1 MCMVLQYTCPNCA
14 SDMQFDSESG
24 MLSCK
29 YCGRKDNIEN
39 FSEDLITK
47 NFAPNE
53 TKEYLCNNCGG
64 VVITDADT
72 TATTCCFCDS
82 SVVLQDR
89 LSGTL
94 MPAKVIP
101 FTINKEK
108 AEEAF
113 RKWTKKGKLAPNSFK
128 EANRIKEITG
138 IYVPF
143 WMYDL
148 NGRMAVN
155 VEATKVRSY
164 TQGDYIYT
172 ETKYYDV
179 YRDVTIDFSKVPVD
193 ASEKMD
199 DKIMDLLEPYD
210 YSDLK
215 EFKTPYLA
223 GYLAE
228 KYNYDDQELFT
239 RVKQKVR
246 SAIHSYVG
254 STITGYASVNY
265 RQKQENIKNKHSEYA
280 LFPVW
285 MVYYDHEKTE
295 HIFAMNGQTGKI
307 IGKPP
312 VSKTKVA
319 AWVGGIT
326 AATFI
331 ISRLITVMVGGDI
344 L

>member
-1 MCMVLQYTCPNCA
+1 MVLQYTCPNCA

-29 YCGRKDNIEN
+29 YCGRKDNIEH
-39 FSEDLITK
+39 FSEDLISK

-101 FTINKEK
+101 FAINKEK

-172 ETKYYDV
+172 ETKHYDV
-179 YRDVTIDFSKVPVD
+179 YRDVTIDFLKVPVD
-193 ASEKMD
+193 ASAMMD

-210 YSDLK
+210 YRDLK

-265 RQKQENIKNKHSEYA
+265 RQKQEKIKNKQSEYA

-307 IGKPP
+307 IGRPP

-319 AWVGGIT
+319 TWVGGIT
-326 AATFI
+326 AASFI
-331 ISRLITVMVGGDI
+331 IARLITVMVGGDI

>member
-1 MCMVLQYTCPNCA
+1 MVLQYTCPNCA

-29 YCGRKDNIEN
+29 YCGRKDNIEH
-39 FSEDLITK
+39 FSEDLISK

-101 FTINKEK
+101 FAINKEK

-155 VEATKVRSY
+155 VEATKVRAY

-172 ETKYYDV
+172 ETKHYDV
-179 YRDVTIDFSKVPVD
+179 YRDVTIDFLKVPVD
-193 ASEKMD
+193 ASEMMD

-210 YSDLK
+210 YRDLK

-265 RQKQENIKNKHSEYA
+265 RQKQEKIKNKQSEYA

-307 IGKPP
+307 IGRPP

-319 AWVGGIT
+319 TWVGGIT
-326 AATFI
+326 AASFI
-331 ISRLITVMVGGDI
+331 IARLITVMVGGDI

>member
-1 MCMVLQYTCPNCA
+1 MVLQYTCPNCA

-29 YCGRKDNIEN
+29 YCGRKDNIEH
-39 FSEDLITK
+39 FSEDLISK

-94 MPAKVIP
+94 MPAIVIP
-101 FTINKEK
+101 FAINKEK
-108 AEEAF
+108 SEEAF
-113 RKWTKKGKLAPNSFK
+113 RKWTNNANLAPNSFK

-138 IYVPF
+138 IYVPL

-172 ETKYYDV
+172 ETKHYDV
-179 YRDVTIDFSKVPVD
+179 YRDVTIDFLKVPVD

-210 YSDLK
+210 YRDLK

-265 RQKQENIKNKHSEYA
+265 RQKQEKIKNKQSEYA

-307 IGKPP
+307 IGRPP

-319 AWVGGIT
+319 TWVGGIT
-326 AATFI
+326 AASFI
-331 ISRLITVMVGGDI
+331 IARLITVMVGGDI

>member
-1 MCMVLQYTCPNCA
+1 MVLQYTCPNCA

-29 YCGRKDNIEN
+29 YCGRKDNIEH
-39 FSEDLITK
+39 FSEDLISK

-53 TKEYLCNNCGG
+53 AKEYLCNNCGG

-101 FTINKEK
+101 FAINKEK

-172 ETKYYDV
+172 ETKHYDV
-179 YRDVTIDFSKVPVD
+179 YRDVTIDFLKVPVD

-210 YSDLK
+210 YRDLK

-265 RQKQENIKNKHSEYA
+265 RQKQEKIKNKQSEYA

-319 AWVGGIT
+319 TWVGGIT
-326 AATFI
+326 AASFI
-331 ISRLITVMVGGDI
+331 IARLITVMVGGDI

>member
-1 MCMVLQYTCPNCA
+1 MVLQYTCPNCA

-29 YCGRKDNIEN
+29 YCGRKDNIEH
-39 FSEDLITK
+39 FSEDLISK

-101 FTINKEK
+101 FAINKEK

-172 ETKYYDV
+172 ETKHYDV
-179 YRDVTIDFSKVPVD
+179 YRDVTIDFLKVPVD

-210 YSDLK
+210 YRDLK

-265 RQKQENIKNKHSEYA
+265 RQKQEKIKNKQSEYA

-319 AWVGGIT
+319 TWVGGIT
-326 AATFI
+326 AASFI
-331 ISRLITVMVGGDI
+331 IARLITVMVGGDI

>member
-1 MCMVLQYTCPNCA
+1 MVLQYTCPNCA

-29 YCGRKDNIEN
+29 YCGRKDNIEH
-39 FSEDLITK
+39 FSEDLISK

-53 TKEYLCNNCGG
+53 AKEYLCNNCGG

-101 FTINKEK
+101 FAINKEK

-172 ETKYYDV
+172 ETKHYDV
-179 YRDVTIDFSKVPVD
+179 YRDVTIDFLKVPVD

-210 YSDLK
+210 YRDLK

-265 RQKQENIKNKHSEYA
+265 RQKQEKIKNKQSEYA

-307 IGKPP
+307 IGRPP

-319 AWVGGIT
+319 TWVGGIT
-326 AATFI
+326 AASFI
-331 ISRLITVMVGGDI
+331 IARLITVMVGGDI

>member
-1 MCMVLQYTCPNCA
+1 MVLQYTCPNCA

-29 YCGRKDNIEN
+29 YCGRKDNIEH
-39 FSEDLITK
+39 FSEDLISK

-101 FTINKEK
+101 FAINKEK

-172 ETKYYDV
+172 ETKHYDV
-179 YRDVTIDFSKVPVD
+179 YRDVTIDFLKVPVD

-210 YSDLK
+210 YRDLK

-265 RQKQENIKNKHSEYA
+265 RQKQEKIKNKQSEYA

-307 IGKPP
+307 IGRPP

-319 AWVGGIT
+319 TWVGGIT
-326 AATFI
+326 AASFI
-331 ISRLITVMVGGDI
+331 IARLITVMVGGDI

>member
-1 MCMVLQYTCPNCA
+1 MVLQYTCPNCA

-29 YCGRKDNIEN
+29 YCGRKDNIEH
-39 FSEDLITK
+39 FSEDLISK

-101 FTINKEK
+101 FAINKEK

-172 ETKYYDV
+172 ETKHYDV
-179 YRDVTIDFSKVPVD
+179 YRDVTIDFLKVPVD
-193 ASEKMD
+193 ASEMMD

-210 YSDLK
+210 YRDLK

-265 RQKQENIKNKHSEYA
+265 RQKQEKIKNKQSEYA

-307 IGKPP
+307 IGRPP

-319 AWVGGIT
+319 TWVGGIT
-326 AATFI
+326 AASFI
-331 ISRLITVMVGGDI
+331 IARLITVMVGGDI

>member
-1 MCMVLQYTCPNCA
+1 MVLQYTCPNCA

-29 YCGRKDNIEN
+29 YCGRKDNIEH
-39 FSEDLITK
+39 FSEDLISK

-101 FTINKEK
+101 FAINKEK

-113 RKWTKKGKLAPNSFK
+113 RKWTKKWKLAPNSFK

-172 ETKYYDV
+172 ETKHYDV
-179 YRDVTIDFSKVPVD
+179 YRDVTIDFLKVPVD

-210 YSDLK
+210 YRDLK

-265 RQKQENIKNKHSEYA
+265 RQKQEKIKNKQSEYA

-307 IGKPP
+307 IGRPP

-319 AWVGGIT
+319 TWVGGIT
-326 AATFI
+326 AASFI
-331 ISRLITVMVGGDI
+331 IARLITVMVGGDI

>member
-1 MCMVLQYTCPNCA
+1 MVLQYTCPNCA

-29 YCGRKDNIEN
+29 YCGRKDNIEH
-39 FSEDLITK
+39 FSEDLISK

-89 LSGTL
+89 LSGTV

-101 FTINKEK
+101 FAINKEK

-172 ETKYYDV
+172 ETKHYDV
-179 YRDVTIDFSKVPVD
+179 YRDVTIDFLKVPVD

-210 YSDLK
+210 YRDLK

-265 RQKQENIKNKHSEYA
+265 RQKQEKIKNKQSEYA

-307 IGKPP
+307 IGRPP

-319 AWVGGIT
+319 TWVGGIT
-326 AATFI
+326 AASFI
-331 ISRLITVMVGGDI
+331 IARLITVMVGGDI